1 MFTFNRR
8 VVVVGFGAVALTIS
22 MSAIAQKKYDTGASD
37 TEIKIG
43 NIVPYSGPVSAYGTI
58 GNSAAAYIAKVNAEG
73 GVNGRKI
80 NFISADDAYNPSRTV
95 EVTRKLV
102 EQDEVLAVFFA
113 IGTAHN
119 LAIQKY
125 MNTRKVPQLFVGTG
139 ATQFG
144 NTKENPWTI
153 GWQPT
158 YLAEGRAFAQ
168 HILQSKPTAKVAV
181 LMQNDDF
188 GKDLLKGLMVGFG
201 DKGTGTVVSQQ
212 TYETIS
218 DQLHV
223 SYEFKVCLKG
233 VEDQK
238 NL

>member
-95 EVTRKLV
+95 EVT
-102 EQDEVLAVFFA
+102 
-113 IGTAHN
+113 
-119 LAIQKY
+119 
-125 MNTRKVPQLFVGTG
+125 
-139 ATQFG
+139 ATEKTLSR
-144 NTKENPWTI
+144 NK
-153 GWQPT
+153 
-158 YLAEGRAFAQ
+158 
-168 HILQSKPTAKVAV
+168 
-181 LMQNDDF
+181 
-188 GKDLLKGLMVGFG
+188 
-201 DKGTGTVVSQQ
+201 
-212 TYETIS
+212 
-218 DQLHV
+218 
-223 SYEFKVCLKG
+223 
-233 VEDQK
+233 
-238 NL
+238 